1 MSSIKE
7 KILKLRLEGKSY
19 NEIHELLGCSKA
31 TISYHCM
38 RNNLN
43 DIGLVKGKKLTKEDQ
58 DNLKEFYKTHTK
70 EETAE
75 FFGIST
81 ATVTKYKENKRI
93 LLNDEERKEKNYLGV
108 KSFRIRTK
116 EKAVKYKGGECIV
129 CGYNRCLRA
138 LDFHHLNPKEKE
150 FNIGQNSNK
159 AWETIKTELD
169 KCVLVCCRCH
179 MEIEDGLIKIEAA

>member
-43 DIGLVKGKKLTKEDQ
+43 DIGLVKGKKLTKEEQ